1 MLSPKTIHILK
12 HMDHYEREAALHQLQ
27 RLGVIDRMDIAEYK
41 AMIRERE
48 DSESSEF
55 VESARKML
63 QREVK
68 ESDERTSRIKYKSCP
83 ACHGIGSRYVT
94 TSISLRQGN
103 FRRKDGSYHFEQD
116 GTESESHSEW
126 KTCPDCKGSGQ
137 VRA

>member
-1 MLSPKTIHILK
+1 MLPPKTIHILK
-12 HMDHYEREAALHQLQ
+12 HMDSYERGAALYQLQ
-27 RLGVIDRMDIAEYK
+27 RLGVIDYMEIAEYK
-41 AMIRERE
+41 SMFHE
-48 DSESSEF
+48 DSVPSQF

-63 QREVK
+63 QREVN

-83 ACHGIGSRYVT
+83 ACHGIGNRYVT

-116 GTESESHSEW
+116 GTESECHSEW
-126 KTCPDCKGSGQ
+126 KTCPDCNGSGQ